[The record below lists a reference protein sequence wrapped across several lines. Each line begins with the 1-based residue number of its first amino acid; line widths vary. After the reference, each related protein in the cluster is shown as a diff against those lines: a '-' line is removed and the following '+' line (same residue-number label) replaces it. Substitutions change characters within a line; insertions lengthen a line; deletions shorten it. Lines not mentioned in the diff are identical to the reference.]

1 MRDFFTKN
9 TLNILAKGSL
19 LGVIAFVANILFAIP
34 VYGSET
40 ISWGL
45 GIALFTLISFG
56 LSPAI
61 IVFAFCITS
70 LFLLAQDWFLT
81 ATTILEFVF
90 IAICIKK
97 RLFIIMASLC
107 FWIFIGSPL
116 LFVSVHFS
124 SEAMNSQGYE
134 YIYAAS
140 AGLNGLFNASLAA
153 MLYLLTP
160 TRWLNEK
167 ASRVNQKLSSNI
179 FALSALTLILPV
191 VTVSLFMASSASE
204 RNQKQV
210 VKILRAQAN
219 SLSLA
224 TDNFI
229 NQHFTVIQQLANTL
243 SLSDDKVFEQ
253 KLLVKAQEQ
262 FPDFFNITVIRADGY
277 TEFFAPI
284 RYNEE
289 LSKLP
294 PNLRY
299 VNDRRYF
306 AHSKQNMTP
315 YVSQAMMSRGVISV
329 PMIAMSSP
337 IIEDGEFAGA
347 LLGAMNLS
355 NVRTLHHN
363 MVDSLQTD
371 SVIITDES
379 NYIVYASAPL
389 KLKPLEKFELKSG
402 KSVFVPEFPMLALK
416 NKSYLYH
423 AVKNSHNW
431 NVYIIKQPEELV
443 RLYSQH
449 IIVLWLVVVGII
461 LIFLLIAHKL
471 SKRITSPL
479 VALLENSSESYI
491 SNFEVE
497 QDATSSREINEVA
510 AKLRKSHHLLRDFE
524 DQLQQQVNEKTTQLE
539 QMNLQLAAQA
549 REDGLTS
556 LLNRS
561 GFDEIANNAIKT
573 NQRLH
578 QPISLALIDID
589 DFKLI
594 NDSYGH
600 PVGDECL
607 KAFAELM
614 QSNCKR
620 ETDIIGRYGG
630 EEFVI
635 LMAGKDVTAHHQ
647 LMHNIRVQT
656 QDLLVHP
663 VEMQSPISFT
673 ISIGL
678 CSLLGSSQLGLHE
691 VINIADEELY
701 KCKRNGKNQLSIVTI
716 DPE

>member
-9 TLNILAKGSL
+9 TLNLLAKGSL

-40 ISWGL
+40 LSWGV
-45 GIALFTLISFG
+45 GIALFALISFG
-56 LSPAI
+56 LSTAV
-61 IVFAFCITS
+61 IVFVFCIAS
-70 LFLLAQDWFLT
+70 MFLLDLDWFLI
-81 ATTILEFVF
+81 ATTVFEFVF
-90 IAICIKK
+90 IAVCIKK

-107 FWIFIGSPL
+107 FWIFIGSPIL
-116 LFVSVHFS
+116 LVSVHFF
-124 SEAMNSQGYE
+124 SEVMSSQGYE

-191 VTVSLFMASSASE
+191 VSVSLLMASSASE

-229 NQHFTVIQQLANTL
+229 NQHFTIIQQLAKTL
-243 SLSDDKVFEQ
+243 SLSDDTSFEQ
-253 KLLVKAQEQ
+253 DLLVKTQEH
-262 FPDFFNITVIRADGY
+262 FSDFFNITVIRADGY
-277 TEFFAPI
+277 TEFFAPT
-284 RYNEE
+284 RYNDE

-294 PNLRY
+294 SNLRY

-306 AHSKQNMTP
+306 THSKQTMTP
-315 YVSQAMMSRGVISV
+315 YVSQAMMSRGVIAA

-337 IIEDGEFAGA
+337 IIEDGKFAGA

-355 NVRTLHHN
+355 HIRTLHDN
-363 MVDSLQTD
+363 LDESLQTD

-389 KLKPLEKFELKSG
+389 KLKPLDKFELKAG
-402 KSVFVPEFPMLALK
+402 KSVFVPEFPMLSLK
-416 NKSYLYH
+416 NKSYPYH
-423 AVKNSHNW
+423 VIKNSHNW

-491 SNFEVE
+491 SNFEVK
-497 QDATSSREINEVA
+497 QDATSSKEINEVVW
-510 AKLRKSHHLLRDFE
+510 H
-524 DQLQQQVNEKTTQLE
+524 
-539 QMNLQLAAQA
+539 
-549 REDGLTS
+549 
-556 LLNRS
+556 
-561 GFDEIANNAIKT
+561 
-573 NQRLH
+573 
-578 QPISLALIDID
+578 
-589 DFKLI
+589 
-594 NDSYGH
+594 
-600 PVGDECL
+600 
-607 KAFAELM
+607 
-614 QSNCKR
+614 
-620 ETDIIGRYGG
+620 
-630 EEFVI
+630 
-635 LMAGKDVTAHHQ
+635 
-647 LMHNIRVQT
+647 
-656 QDLLVHP
+656 
-663 VEMQSPISFT
+663 
-673 ISIGL
+673 
-678 CSLLGSSQLGLHE
+678 
-691 VINIADEELY
+691 
-701 KCKRNGKNQLSIVTI
+701 
-716 DPE
+716 